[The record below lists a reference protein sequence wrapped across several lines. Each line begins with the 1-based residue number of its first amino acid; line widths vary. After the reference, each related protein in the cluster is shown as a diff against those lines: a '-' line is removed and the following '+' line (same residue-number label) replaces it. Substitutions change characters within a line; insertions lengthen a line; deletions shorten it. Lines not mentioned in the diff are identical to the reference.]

1 MKRKYFLLLIILFL
15 SFVSSYACFAAEK
28 INPSDAEKWAN
39 SKGEQILRILADK
52 NLERKY
58 KELDAI
64 FYKDIDLDNAAK
76 FVCGKYWKKMTMA
89 QRQKYV
95 PLFKRYMSSIYKS
108 YPLDFGSDSI
118 GFKVQKVLPTKTGAD
133 VWCLIKLKKIMNST
147 DAKNESGFNVLFSL
161 TKNNGQIQVKD
172 LKICESSL
180 LVVMRN
186 RFYKMIYED
195 NDEELDWF
203 LEDLETIT
211 KDNEQKNEQ
220 NLENSAF

>member
-1 MKRKYFLLLIILFL
+1 
-15 SFVSSYACFAAEK
+15 
-28 INPSDAEKWAN
+28 
-39 SKGEQILRILADK
+39 
-52 NLERKY
+52 
-58 KELDAI
+58 
-64 FYKDIDLDNAAK
+64 
-76 FVCGKYWKKMTMA
+76 
-89 QRQKYV
+89 
-95 PLFKRYMSSIYKS
+95 
-108 YPLDFGSDSI
+108 
-118 GFKVQKVLPTKTGAD
+118 
-133 VWCLIKLKKIMNST
+133 MNST